1 MDEQIIDAFTS
12 NAENRRPGMAGFK
25 RKYKNVSDRFSGKA
39 KEIAGKVTN
48 NEQLELKGKMQA
60 AKADLNE
67 SMSIENK
74 VEEIKEN
81 IAEKI
86 NDKIDENRKLKNT

>member
-1 MDEQIIDAFTS
+1 MT
-12 NAENRRPGMAGFK
+12 GFK

-48 NEQLELKGKMQA
+48 NEQLELKGKMQS
-60 AKADLNE
+60 AKADMQE
-67 SMSIENK
+67 SLSIENR

-86 NDKIDENRKLKNT
+86 NDKIDANRKSKKS

>member
-1 MDEQIIDAFTS
+1 
-12 NAENRRPGMAGFK
+12 MAGFK

-39 KEIAGKVTN
+39 KEIVGKITD

-60 AKADLNE
+60 AKADLKENL
-67 SMSIENK
+67 SVENK
-74 VEEIKEN
+74 VEEIKEK

-86 NDKIDENRKLKNT
+86 NDKIDENRKSKKA